1 MATPACSPVPV
12 EKRRYRRRALPIFD
26 RGSKVAMSVNCEAL
40 PPSEVADESCKRH
53 KQKYPLSL
61 APCSHIYL
69 SQKGNK
75 ERASNQ
81 VVNTEKD
88 LCFLQMATMPQYFHL
103 TLLIFPDQSLS
114 PHLSCHRTPHPLE
127 SCTALIVEWS
137 QPGKQGRG
145 GEM

>member
-1 MATPACSPVPV
+1 MATPGCSPVPV
-12 EKRRYRRRALPIFD
+12 EKRRYHSRALPIFD
-26 RGSKVAMSVNCEAL
+26 RGSKVAMSENCEAL

-53 KQKYPLSL
+53 KQKCPLSP
-61 APCSHIYL
+61 APCPDINL

-75 ERASNQ
+75 ERASNL
-81 VVNTEKD
+81 VVGTEKE

-127 SCTALIVEWS
+127 SRTALIVEWS